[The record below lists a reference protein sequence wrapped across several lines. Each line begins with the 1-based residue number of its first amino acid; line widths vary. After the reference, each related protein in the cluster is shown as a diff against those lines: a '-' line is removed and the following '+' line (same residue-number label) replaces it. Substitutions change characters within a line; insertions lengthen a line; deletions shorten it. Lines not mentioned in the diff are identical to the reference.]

1 MIKTKNSINIIHI
14 ESNGQQSFFGRDN
27 IFFKTINMPKK
38 QRFQNICCNFKLK
51 KHIKKENYFYLFFQF
66 VINKI

>member
-14 ESNGQQSFFGRDN
+14 ESNGQQLFFGRDN

-38 QRFQNICCNFKLK
+38 QRFQNICYNFKLK
-51 KHIKKENYFYLFFQF
+51 KTYKKRKLFLPFF
-66 VINKI
+66 SICN

>member
-1 MIKTKNSINIIHI
+1 MIKTKNSINTIHI

-38 QRFQNICCNFKLK
+38 QHFKNICCNFKLK
-51 KHIKKENYFYLFFQF
+51 KTYKKRKLFLPFF
-66 VINKI
+66 SICN

>member
-38 QRFQNICCNFKLK
+38 QHLSLI
-51 KHIKKENYFYLFFQF
+51 HI
-66 VINKI
+66 